1 MPIYQC
7 SPHHGLLTDEMKPKI
22 AAAITDAHVEAT
34 GAPRVFVHVFFNEIP
49 SGISYSAGESDDKIT
64 GITGSIREGRPLE
77 VKQALIKR
85 IVAAWTEIT
94 GQPAKQVIAG
104 LTEIDSPSQ
113 MEYGLILPHP
123 GEEAKWFADNADALD
138 GIQGTGL

>member
-7 SPHHGLLTDEMKPKI
+7 SAQRGLLTEDMKARI
-22 AAAITDAHVEAT
+22 ATAITDAHVEAT
-34 GAPRVFVHVFFNEIP
+34 GAPRVFVHVFFNELP
-49 SGISYSAGESDDKIT
+49 PGIAYSAGEPDTNIS
-64 GITGSIREGRPLE
+64 GITGAIREGRTLD

-85 IVAAWTEIT
+85 ITASWSEIT
-94 GQPAKQVIAG
+94 GQPAKQVVAG
-104 LTEIDSPSQ
+104 LNEIDSDVS

-123 GEEAKWFADNADALD
+123 GGETAWFADNADALD